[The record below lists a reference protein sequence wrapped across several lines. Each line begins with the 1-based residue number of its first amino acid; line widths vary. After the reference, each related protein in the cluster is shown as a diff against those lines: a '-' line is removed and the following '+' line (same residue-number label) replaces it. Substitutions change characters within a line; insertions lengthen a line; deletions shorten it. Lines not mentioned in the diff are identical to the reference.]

1 MRVTIL
7 GIRHCRIRTFGER
20 SIRPEVP
27 RDRPVP
33 VRFNVQLL
41 KVARLDNGDREVKA
55 LLAKLEPAE
64 ALRSE
69 TPNAFR
75 DCMADYNPLGH
86 FGAAAIR

>member
-7 GIRHCRIRTFGER
+7 GMRHCRIRRFGER
-20 SIRPEVP
+20 LIRPEVP
-27 RDRPVP
+27 RGRPAP
-33 VRFNVQLL
+33 VRFDVQLL
-41 KVARLDNGDREVKA
+41 KATRLENGDREVKA

-75 DCMADYNPLGH
+75 DCMASYNPLGH